1 MILSNDCWMKSYC
14 PKNKSDASDCL
25 QDNVFCSKLFKLDKL
40 FNESMLS
47 FEQRR
52 HQILYVDS
60 DGNDR
65 EAFLHLKEIE
75 NNISSW
81 VNSGKNLY
89 IYSTTCGNGKTSWSI
104 RLIQAYLE
112 TVWYKSD
119 LCCKALFVNVPRF
132 LIMLKSN
139 ISQKNEYITKINENI
154 FTADLVVW
162 DDIGIKTATVYEM
175 ENLLNIIDYRV
186 SNNKSNIY
194 TSNLSPDELNDKLGD
209 RLYSRIIKLS
219 DIIEFVGQDKR
230 GLVV

>member
-1 MILSNDCWMKSYC
+1 MILSNDCWMRSYC
-14 PKNKSDASDCL
+14 PKNKSDAADCL

-52 HQILYVDS
+52 HQTLYVDS
-60 DGNDR
+60 DGSDR
-65 EAFLHLKEIE
+65 KAFLHLKEIE
-75 NNISSW
+75 NNIFSW

-154 FTADLVVW
+154 FNTDLVVW

-175 ENLLNIIDYRV
+175 ENLLNIIDYRI

-209 RLYSRIIKLS
+209 RLHSRIIKLS
-219 DIIEFVGQDKR
+219 DVVEFVGQDKR